1 MQTIETLFIKPP
13 PVQTT
18 TSYRLSTQMMSSVC
32 VSNLCLAS
40 QIYKWNKLTKKKLTK
55 RIHIP
60 GINKK
65 VVEIW

>member
-40 QIYKWNKLTKKKLTK
+40 QIYKYTNGTS
-55 RIHIP
+55 
-60 GINKK
+60 
-65 VVEIW
+65 